1 MKRSLAIATVFA
13 LLAGQAI
20 AYPLDGYEY
29 TGINRLKV
37 YDQVQDSLVKRGTL
51 EPGSLLKND
60 QVVLTLES
68 QAGWTMP
75 AKDAELSA
83 ELKGLLGADAG
94 GYGLAVL
101 DLTKPANPVYAGHQ
115 TGYAQNPASVGK
127 VMVALAFFQA
137 LADAHPQVEKRHS
150 ILHDTMITAN
160 DFIIKDS
167 HDVVFWKPGDAKV
180 DRRPIVVGDTA
191 SLYTYLD
198 WMLSPSSSA
207 AASMVQYQL
216 VLVKHF
222 GSEYPV
228 SQARADEFFANTP
241 KSELSKIFLDAIQKP
256 LGRNGLDVSKLRQGS
271 FFTRTGKS
279 RVPGTNSTATA
290 GELLK
295 FVVLMEQGK
304 LVDPWSSR
312 EMKRLL
318 YLTERRARY
327 ASQPALN
334 TSAVYYKSGS
344 LYGCKPEKGFV
355 CEKYAGNR
363 MNFLNSMA
371 IIESPEGLR
380 YVVVL
385 LSNVL
390 RKNSAEQH
398 KELAAQI
405 HNLMKARHG
414 VVAAP

>member
-1 MKRSLAIATVFA
+1 
-13 LLAGQAI
+13 
-20 AYPLDGYEY
+20 
-29 TGINRLKV
+29 
-37 YDQVQDSLVKRGTL
+37 
-51 EPGSLLKND
+51 
-60 QVVLTLES
+60 
-68 QAGWTMP
+68 
-75 AKDAELSA
+75 
-83 ELKGLLGADAG
+83 
-94 GYGLAVL
+94 
-101 DLTKPANPVYAGHQ
+101 
-115 TGYAQNPASVGK
+115 
-127 VMVALAFFQA
+127 
-137 LADAHPQVEKRHS
+137 
-150 ILHDTMITAN
+150 
-160 DFIIKDS
+160 
-167 HDVVFWKPGDAKV
+167 
-180 DRRPIVVGDTA
+180 
-191 SLYTYLD
+191 
-198 WMLSPSSSA
+198 
-207 AASMVQYQL
+207 MVQYQL

>member
-1 MKRSLAIATVFA
+1 MKHSLFLAVVFA
-13 LLAGQAI
+13 LLAGQAS

-29 TGINRLKV
+29 TGINRLKIFDMV
-37 YDQVQDSLVKRGTL
+37 RDSLVQRGTL
-51 EPGSLLKND
+51 EPGSLLKNE
-60 QVVLTLES
+60 QVVLSLQS
-68 QAGWTMP
+68 HPGWKMP
-75 AKDAELSA
+75 ASDPELSA
-83 ELKGLLGADAG
+83 QLKGLLGGDAAA
-94 GYGLAVL
+94 YGLAVL
-101 DLTKPANPVYAGHQ
+101 DLTKPASPVYAGHQ

-137 LADAHPQVEKRHS
+137 LADAHPSIEKRHQ
-150 ILHDTMITAN
+150 IMHDTMITAN

-167 HDVVFWKPGDAKV
+167 HDVVFWKEGDPKV
-180 DRRPIVVGDTA
+180 DRRPIIVGDTA
-191 SLYTYLD
+191 SLYTFMD

-207 AASMVQYQL
+207 AASMIQYQL
-216 VLVKHF
+216 VLAKHF
-222 GSEYPV
+222 GAEYPV
-228 SQARADEFFANTP
+228 SQAKADEFYASTP
-241 KSELSKIFLDAIQKP
+241 KSELSKIFLDAMQKP
-256 LGRNGLDVSKLRQGS
+256 LGRNGLDASKLRQGS

-295 FVVLMEQGK
+295 FIVLMEQGK

-312 EMKRLL
+312 ELKRLL

-355 CEKYAGNR
+355 CEKYAGNK
-363 MNFLNSMA
+363 MNYLDSAA

-390 RKNSAEQH
+390 RKNSSDTH
-398 KELAAQI
+398 KELALEI
-405 HNLMKARHG
+405 HRLIQARNG
-414 VVAAP
+414 VAAGP